1 MMNHYQSRILAEAVK
16 HGGTN
21 ISKIGKMAQ
30 SINEEPVLT
39 GGEAAPTRFGWS
51 KHQFEA
57 KFRELLTR
65 MGFERGIIHIKT
77 EGQEMKMYFANAAKA
92 RDFVVAF
99 NGLARRKSM
108 GSVASVATQFNK
120 IKSPTGTNAIVSL
133 DLSVVRGE
141 SLDLDGTDLYEWFSE
156 ETETITEGT
165 EVRVGKFV
173 FETQKDGW
181 AIHGSIRGIGYI
193 APTGA
198 GTRHTGIIYGVW
210 LSRGNMEK
218 DKLVITFKYDHPLG
232 STDPKGKL
240 LQGVAKWLESR
251 HPELLKQVEDV
262 VAEGGVK
269 AALADFMEDL
279 PKEMVAEIKKI
290 IKLSVVNPT
299 EVMKRKN
306 KIEAIRKKYK
316 IAPDFMGTP
325 TAEVI
330 VDYFNTFHGE
340 SVEVKGLTEAPYK
353 TSTGTP
359 KFVGKYQFTPFVEG
373 SISGWFLRVQGFA
386 KEVGFVEKPASKN
399 TKTSVAP
406 YKVYFHTEVSGHPQ
420 LKANALP
427 GNETRVIQSNQFR
440 FAPKQLLKGVAM
452 WMDAYGYRMVGE
464 GLESVDFHEGRE
476 WNIKYGTSMK
486 DVVDEMG
493 RSGWKPVGKMPSG
506 NFSGNISFRKGQSKA
521 HLVLKGGNPEK
532 WVHESVEVVDG
543 DINEAKKKLTSDQKA
558 ALKAYKLSCDMRDR
572 DDLTPDMYRHYDK
585 RAKADA
591 EACKKLG
598 LGKEDG
604 VYESVHEDS
613 TQVIE
618 GRIKQHDSVYFDSYT
633 AALAAARAKA
643 EKKGYEIDE
652 EDWASQVTHGY
663 PGRPSVGKTTNKKI
677 NLTKNGKP
685 VKPRLIISV
694 YGMKNQFELTSY
706 ISESVEVESEDTSL
720 IEATYSKAKAKN
732 RKKIVDGI
740 KKVLNGEM
748 SKQDFM
754 RLIGAESEDHPMV
767 VKTMAK
773 MKDLVAKR
781 TTIQLKAK

>member
-1 MMNHYQSRILAEAVK
+1 MLNHYQRKILAEAAK
-16 HGGTN
+16 YGGAN
-21 ISKIGKMAQ
+21 ISVPEQMAEAANAHQFRVRDAVKTTMNGKTVTEAPALM
-30 SINEEPVLT
+30 
-39 GGEAAPTRFGWS
+39 GGEAVPTIFGWG
-51 KHQFEA
+51 KHQFES
-57 KFRELLTR
+57 KFRELLGK
-65 MGFERGIIHIKT
+65 MGFERGIVHMKT
-77 EGQEMKMYFANAAKA
+77 EGKVMKIYFANAAKA
-92 RDFVVAF
+92 RDFVIAF
-99 NGLARRKSM
+99 NGIARRRSM
-108 GSVASVATQFNK
+108 DSVASVATQFDK
-120 IKSPTGTNAIVSL
+120 IKVPTGTAAIVTL
-133 DLSVVRGE
+133 DLTMVRGE
-141 SLDLDGTDLYEWFSE
+141 NYEETLLSVMEDVSVEGTLTEGYETKILDYLEDAGFKKGDAWFENGILYVANTSLIAGAKKALEDHSDIYELPKIRIEEGFVDVSEEDHGLHTDL
-156 ETETITEGT
+156 T
-165 EVRVGKFV
+165 
-173 FETQKDGW
+173 
-181 AIHGSIRGIGYI
+181 
-193 APTGA
+193 
-198 GTRHTGIIYGVW
+198 
-210 LSRGNMEK
+210 N
-218 DKLVITFKYDHPLG
+218 
-232 STDPKGKL
+232 PKGKAVVD
-240 LQGVAKWLESR
+240 GKGKVIAVYRTERAARKHAETGK
-251 HPELLKQVEDV
+251 PVKEEVE
-262 VAEGGVK
+262 
-269 AALADFMEDL
+269 
-279 PKEMVAEIKKI
+279 
-290 IKLSVVNPT
+290 
-299 EVMKRKN
+299 
-306 KIEAIRKKYK
+306 
-316 IAPDFMGTP
+316 
-325 TAEVI
+325 
-330 VDYFNTFHGE
+330 
-340 SVEVKGLTEAPYK
+340 GLTEAPYK

-386 KEVGFVEKPASKN
+386 KEVGFIEKPASKN

-493 RSGWKPVGKMPSG
+493 RSGWKPVDKMPSG

-643 EKKGYEIDE
+643 EKKGYKIDE

-706 ISESVEVESEDTSL
+706 ISESVEVDGDDINESVKPKL
-720 IEATYSKAKAKN
+720 ITPKEMADYK
-732 RKKIVDGI
+732 V
-740 KKVLNGEM
+740 KKVLAVGTKPNNESIVATSEWGEKKFVQLEKM
-748 SKQDFM
+748 GKTSNINQIVQATFFDTEKEAMDEM
-754 RLIGAESEDHPMV
+754 RDRGFKIHA
-767 VKTMAK
+767 
-773 MKDLVAKR
+773 
-781 TTIQLKAK
+781 